1 VKELLERINEL
12 VNYVNNLHVDSCLT
26 TDKDVIN
33 SLSKLQEKGCIVQAL
48 PPAMLVSRV
57 HILVAAFYTFKSFR
71 EGFNISK
78 KPYIEFLL
86 YLLGNRQ
93 VHKVLNIMSNEVKNT
108 KHLLVIKVCE
118 KNIKSLTL
126 SNCVKVSLEDVIK
139 RFSNVEIIKRVY
151 DIYGEDANEILRN
164 VLLKTIKLYI
174 DNI

>member
-1 VKELLERINEL
+1 MKELLERINEL

-26 TDKDVIN
+26 TNKDVIN
-33 SLSKLQEKGCIVQAL
+33 SLSKLQEGGCIVQAL
-48 PPAMLVSRV
+48 PPAMLISRIHV
-57 HILVAAFYTFKSFR
+57 LIAAYYTFKSFK

-93 VHKVLNIMSNEVKNT
+93 VHKVLSIMSNEVKNAN
-108 KHLLVIKVCE
+108 HLLVIKVCE
-118 KNIKSLTL
+118 GNAKTLTL
-126 SNCVKVSLEDVIK
+126 SNCVKVSLEDVIRK
-139 RFSNVEIIKRVY
+139 FSNVDIIKKVY
-151 DIYGEDANEILRN
+151 DTYGEDTNEILRN